1 MLLSGVLSRT
11 WQRFYCFFDLLQS
24 AGNSVTKMQLL
35 MDSFPSQTALPGKM
49 LWDTGEGSKGVD
61 FCEFLLLFLFF
72 FLISKVFSLVSWLNE
87 PSIYQKRN
95 TSSIMQHGDC
105 HPLLLSTEN
114 IMYNI
119 NIHRINK
126 HVKLIY
132 SFTSS
137 SSYHVNV
144 LWLGRPK
151 FSSIDCP
158 GKKGPVFFP
167 NLGYWK
173 VIVHTV
179 LQSTH

>member
-1 MLLSGVLSRT
+1 
-11 WQRFYCFFDLLQS
+11 
-24 AGNSVTKMQLL
+24 
-35 MDSFPSQTALPGKM
+35 
-49 LWDTGEGSKGVD
+49 
-61 FCEFLLLFLFF
+61 
-72 FLISKVFSLVSWLNE
+72 
-87 PSIYQKRN
+87 
-95 TSSIMQHGDC
+95 MQHGDY

-114 IMYNI
+114 IIYNI

-126 HVKLIY
+126 HIKPIY

-144 LWLGRPK
+144 LWLGKTK

-158 GKKGPVFFP
+158 RKKEISVFFP
-167 NLGYWK
+167 SLDYWK